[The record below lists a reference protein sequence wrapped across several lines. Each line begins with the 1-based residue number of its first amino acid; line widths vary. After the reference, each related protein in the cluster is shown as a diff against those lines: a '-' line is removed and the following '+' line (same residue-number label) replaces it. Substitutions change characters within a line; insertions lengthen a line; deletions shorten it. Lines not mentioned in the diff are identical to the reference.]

1 MQTYE
6 IAAIGYAI
14 AMTVFAILTALLL
27 SRWKNSPRSQLVA
40 SACGASVL
48 WGAVLGLQSLG
59 YLTPTSITVVI
70 EWLRYFAWLVAL
82 MAVLRQIDPSRLAER
97 VASRYGVLILLIAA
111 IPFAWYVVRSPDP
124 PALIAIVGFGY
135 LMSVLIL
142 SAVEQI
148 YRNSPVDSRFG
159 LNYFC
164 VAVAGMFIFDLV
176 PFVLVIAGAS
186 TEREYWAARGFVNS
200 LFAVPLAVGIWRTF
214 SLSFDVQ
221 FPRQIVFYSFALAA
235 SAIYVVLAVMGHY
248 YVTTYAGS
256 WSEVAGIVFIVAVIA
271 LVAVLAVS
279 PSTRARVRVFLMK
292 TFFQYKYDYRKE
304 WLRFIATLTDSGLDN
319 VPTTSV
325 RAVAQI
331 VNSPGGVVWAQEREG
346 EPYLPIAS
354 WRHEIPTVAP
364 LDESSSLVRF
374 LRERQW
380 TVDLEE
386 LMREPARY
394 DDLELPAWLNTSR
407 EWWLVVPLLLGDRL
421 SGFIVLVKPRVVPS
435 LNFEDHDLLR
445 TVGRHVATHISQ
457 AEADRRLAE
466 ASQFGAYNRL
476 TAFLMHDLNNLL
488 AQQSMVVKNA
498 ERFRHNPQFV
508 DDAIATI
515 AHSVSRMKRL
525 MEQLSSAT
533 KEPAPEDTD
542 LFEVLR
548 KAVKRSQPRLPQP
561 ELHLGSDPIVV
572 RADPERLTTI
582 FEHLVKNAQEATGK
596 DGRVTVAAELVDGV
610 VQVSIADDGCGMTAE
625 FIRERLFRPFD
636 STKGSQS
643 MGIGAYQAREYVR
656 SLGGHVEITSE
667 PGVGTTFTIRLPVS

>member
-1 MQTYE
+1 
-6 IAAIGYAI
+6 
-14 AMTVFAILTALLL
+14 
-27 SRWKNSPRSQLVA
+27 
-40 SACGASVL
+40 
-48 WGAVLGLQSLG
+48 
-59 YLTPTSITVVI
+59 
-70 EWLRYFAWLVAL
+70 
-82 MAVLRQIDPSRLAER
+82 
-97 VASRYGVLILLIAA
+97 
-111 IPFAWYVVRSPDP
+111 
-124 PALIAIVGFGY
+124 
-135 LMSVLIL
+135 
-142 SAVEQI
+142 
-148 YRNSPVDSRFG
+148 
-159 LNYFC
+159 
-164 VAVAGMFIFDLV
+164 
-176 PFVLVIAGAS
+176 
-186 TEREYWAARGFVNS
+186 
-200 LFAVPLAVGIWRTF
+200 
-214 SLSFDVQ
+214 
-221 FPRQIVFYSFALAA
+221 
-235 SAIYVVLAVMGHY
+235 
-248 YVTTYAGS
+248 

-279 PSTRARVRVFLMK
+279 PSKRARVRVFLMK

-394 DDLELPAWLNTSR
+394 DDLELPAWLNASR

-625 FIRERLFRPFD
+625 FIRERL
-636 STKGSQS
+636 
-643 MGIGAYQAREYVR
+643 
-656 SLGGHVEITSE
+656 
-667 PGVGTTFTIRLPVS
+667 